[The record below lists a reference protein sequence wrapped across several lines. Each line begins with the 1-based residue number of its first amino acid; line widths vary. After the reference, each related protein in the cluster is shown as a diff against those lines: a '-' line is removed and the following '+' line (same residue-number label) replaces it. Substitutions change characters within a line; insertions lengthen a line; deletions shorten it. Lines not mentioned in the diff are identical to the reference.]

1 MNRFKRRPDRVDK
14 RISELED
21 RFEEIIQNVAQRSNM
36 LANTKERGEKKKKG
50 KIQRIQLED
59 QTFVCYRLL
68 SRNNMQRIIREYVT
82 LIKRSSPQF

>member
-14 RISELED
+14 RISEMED
-21 RFEEIIQNVAQRSNM
+21 RFEEIIQNVAQRRNM

-59 QTFVCYRLL
+59 LTFVCYRVL
-68 SRNNMQRIIREYVT
+68 SRNNMQRIIRVCYSDKT
-82 LIKRSSPQF
+82 

>member
-36 LANTKERGEKKKKG
+36 LANTKERGEKK
-50 KIQRIQLED
+50 
-59 QTFVCYRLL
+59 
-68 SRNNMQRIIREYVT
+68 
-82 LIKRSSPQF
+82 